1 MQEQMK
7 NKLLDNAHTS
17 LKNAVGDIEER
28 HRDLQ
33 NLEKVIFNLINI
45 FSFSTYR

>member
-1 MQEQMK
+1 MK

-28 HRDLQ
+28 YRDLQ
-33 NLEKVIFNLINI
+33 NLERVIILKIKNKIL
-45 FSFSTYR
+45 